1 MEEEMLALAA
11 KQWIVTSAIL
21 FISFPFLAIAIE
33 LWEKKIP
40 NCLSCFMY
48 YVTKYFLFL
57 DTLLLV
63 LVFLCGGTFF
73 LEENIKSLKILI
85 GIDALLSLCAF
96 SANERLNGDN
106 LWKLTIKHNLEA
118 EELQFLGTSKEAS
131 FRLYEEI
138 EKIRLLYKKDYGIE
152 LCGTTVPRLM
162 EIIKDE
168 DKIIGFKGVLEGANE
183 CFQFI
188 IEKAD

>member
-1 MEEEMLALAA
+1 MTEEMLALAA
-11 KQWIVTSAIL
+11 KRWFITSAIL
-21 FISFPFLAIAIE
+21 LISFPFLAIAIE
-33 LWEKKIP
+33 LWEKKVP

-48 YVTKYFLFL
+48 YVTKYFCFL
-57 DTLLLV
+57 DTILIWFV
-63 LVFLCGGTFF
+63 AFNGQIF
-73 LEENIKSLKILI
+73 LEENIKGLKILI
-85 GIDALLSLCAF
+85 SVCALLSLCAF
-96 SANERLNGDN
+96 SAKERLNGDN
-106 LWKLTIKHNLEA
+106 LWKLTIKHNLET

-138 EKIRLLYKKDYGIE
+138 EKVCLLYKKTYGVK

-183 CFQFI
+183 CFQFM

>member
-11 KQWIVTSAIL
+11 KRWFITSAIL
-21 FISFPFLAIAIE
+21 LISFPFLAIAIE
-33 LWEKKIP
+33 LWEKKVP

-48 YVTKYFLFL
+48 YVTKYFCFL
-57 DTLLLV
+57 DTILIWFV
-63 LVFLCGGTFF
+63 AFNGQIF
-73 LEENIKSLKILI
+73 LEENIKGLKILI
-85 GIDALLSLCAF
+85 SVCALLSLCAF
-96 SANERLNGDN
+96 SAKERLNGDN

-183 CFQFI
+183 CFQFM